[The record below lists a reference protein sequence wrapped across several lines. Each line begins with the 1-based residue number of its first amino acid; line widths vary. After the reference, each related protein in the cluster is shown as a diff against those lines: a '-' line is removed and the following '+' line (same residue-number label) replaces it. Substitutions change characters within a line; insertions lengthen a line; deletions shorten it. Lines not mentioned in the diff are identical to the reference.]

1 VGDASSLDRRADAN
15 QSVVNYCDD
24 HPARREQVFDI
35 AVIEMLLIVRVQ
47 QRHDRVNVG
56 QRRRAN
62 FHLFILAARLF
73 GVWAQRG
80 DTFALMDPAPLYR
93 DATCSIEER
102 VADLVERMTLPEKLA
117 QLVGLW
123 VSLDAATETMVAFG
137 GALGIGGFEGSIQEH
152 IGHGL
157 GQLTR
162 PFGSAPIEPSDGA
175 RILAEFQRNLVDSTR
190 LGIPA
195 LVHEECLTGFTAWQA
210 TTYPCPLAYGA
221 TWDPELIERVGRAIG
236 AQLRSVGV
244 HQGLAPVLDVVRD
257 ARWGRVEEC
266 LGEDPYLVAVMG
278 TAYVRG
284 LQGSGVIATAKHFAG
299 YSSSEGG
306 RNFAPVHAGPRE
318 MFDVFLIPFEMAVK
332 HGGLAS
338 VMNAYTE
345 IDGVPAAADAGL
357 LTDLLRRRWGF
368 GGTVV
373 SDSVTF
379 LQTLH
384 HIAGDRGAAAVAA
397 ITAGV
402 DVELPNPSAYA
413 EPLER
418 EVEEGRCPEGLVD
431 RAVRRVLRQKVAIG
445 LLEAR
450 FDEPTAAP
458 IDLDPPEH
466 RALAREVAERSITL
480 LRNEGERLPLDAAS
494 VGSIAVIGPNA
505 DDPRALMGNY
515 SFANHTGVR
524 FPDTPLGVEVTTVVD
539 AIRHVAG
546 SRVDVDYARG
556 CDVVGDDITGIDAAV
571 ALAAGS
577 DLAIVVVGDR
587 AGPFG
592 RGTVGEGTDTESL
605 ALPGVQQQLLEAVVA
620 TGTATVLVL
629 VNGRPFDLTWA
640 ATHVSAIAEAWFPGE
655 AGGEAVA
662 DVLFGNVNPSGRL
675 TVSFPRSAAM
685 APWFYN
691 HRTLGGATIASSTR
705 PESVFAFGHGLA
717 YTTFAHTDLGLSH
730 TVLPTDGHLSVS
742 CRVSNTG
749 SRPGTEVVQLYTRD
763 LVGSVTRPVLELV
776 GFARVD
782 LGPGQS
788 RQVRFEVHTD
798 RLSFTGRTYE
808 RVVEPGIVEIMVGR
822 SSADIVLRA
831 PLELVGLTRV
841 VGDDRVMTTPVT
853 IS

>member
-1 VGDASSLDRRADAN
+1 
-15 QSVVNYCDD
+15 
-24 HPARREQVFDI
+24 
-35 AVIEMLLIVRVQ
+35 
-47 QRHDRVNVG
+47 
-56 QRRRAN
+56 
-62 FHLFILAARLF
+62 
-73 GVWAQRG
+73 
-80 DTFALMDPAPLYR
+80 MDPPPLYR
-93 DATCSIEER
+93 DATCSIDER
-102 VADLVERMTLPEKLA
+102 VDDLIERMTLPEKLA

-123 VSLDAATETMVAFG
+123 VSFDETSGTVVASR

-162 PFGSAPIEPSDGA
+162 PFGSAPIEPTDGA
-175 RILAEFQRNLVDSTR
+175 RILAAFQRNLVESTR

-221 TWDPELIERVGRAIG
+221 TWDPDLIERIGRAIG

-345 IDGVPAAADAGL
+345 MDGVPAAADAGL

-368 GGTVV
+368 AGTVV
-373 SDSVTF
+373 SDYLSVTF
-379 LQTLH
+379 LHTLH
-384 HIAGDRGAAAVAA
+384 HIAGDLGGAAVAA
-397 ITAGV
+397 LTAGV

-418 EVEEGRCPEGLVD
+418 AVEEGRCPESLVD
-431 RAVRRVLRQKVAIG
+431 RAVRRVLRQKAAIG

-450 FDEPTAAP
+450 FDEPSGGR

-480 LRNEGERLPLDAAS
+480 LRNEGAVLPLDAPS
-494 VGSIAVIGPNA
+494 VGAIAVIGPNA
-505 DDPRALMGNY
+505 DDPSALMGNY
-515 SFANHTGVR
+515 SFANHTGLR
-524 FPDTPLGVEVTTVVD
+524 FPDTPLGVGVTTVLE
-539 AIRHVAG
+539 AIREVAG
-546 SRVDVDYARG
+546 PLVDVGHARG
-556 CDVVGDDITGIDAAV
+556 CDVVGEDITGIDAAV
-571 ALAAGS
+571 ALAAAS
-577 DLAIVVVGDR
+577 DLAIVVAGDK
-587 AGPFG
+587 AGHFG

-605 ALPGVQQQLLEAVVA
+605 ALPGVQQKLLEAVVA
-620 TGTATVLVL
+620 TGTPTVLVL

-640 ATHVSAIAEAWFPGE
+640 ATHVAAIVEAWFPGE
-655 AGGEAVA
+655 AGGDSVA
-662 DVLFGNVNPSGRL
+662 DVLFGRVNPSGRL

-691 HRTLGGATIASSTR
+691 HRTLGGATIASSTK
-705 PESVFAFGHGLA
+705 PESVYAFGHGLA
-717 YTTFAHTDLGLSH
+717 YTTFAHTDLELSH
-730 TVLPTDGHLSVS
+730 VVLPTDGHFSVS
-742 CRVSNTG
+742 STVTNTG
-749 SRPGTEVVQLYTRD
+749 PRPGAEVVQLYIRD

-776 GFARVD
+776 GFARVE
-782 LGPGQS
+782 LGPDES
-788 RQVRFEVHTD
+788 RRVRFEVHTD

-808 RVVEPGIVEIMVGR
+808 RVVEPGIVDVLVGR

-831 PLELVGLTRV
+831 QLELVGPTRV